1 MEITVWKFPLPM
13 EDDRATIE
21 MPFPGRPI
29 HVAEQQGEPFV
40 WALVSPGGRMVK
52 RVLRVAGTGHILEG
66 NEWRY
71 YLGSFQMRNG
81 ALVFH
86 VFDLGDGT
94 PR

>member
-52 RVLRVAGTGHILEG
+52 RVLRVAGTGHIL
-66 NEWRY
+66 
-71 YLGSFQMRNG
+71 G
-81 ALVFH
+81 AMSGATISARFRCATVLVFH